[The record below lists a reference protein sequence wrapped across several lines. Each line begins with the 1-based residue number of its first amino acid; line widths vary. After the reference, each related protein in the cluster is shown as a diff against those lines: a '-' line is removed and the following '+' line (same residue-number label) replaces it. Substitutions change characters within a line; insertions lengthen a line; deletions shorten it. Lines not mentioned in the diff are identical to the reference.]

1 MSIAPRWLAPIAAGT
16 LAAGAAFALV
26 AVADGDGDRRPSP
39 GNAATVSPGRQDS
52 TSGRAIF
59 AAMGCGSC
67 HRLAAADSSGE
78 MGPDLDQ
85 RLTAHT
91 RASLIAVITDSD
103 RGGSFAGMP
112 VDFGRRM
119 SAAELNALVDFLL
132 AARRGPN
139 GHG

>member
-1 MSIAPRWLAPIAAGT
+1 MSRRWIAPLAAGL
-16 LAAGAAFALV
+16 LAAGAAFAIV
-26 AVADGDGDRRPSP
+26 TADDDDESPSRAP
-39 GNAATVSPGRQDS
+39 AVSPGRQDS

-85 RLTAHT
+85 RLPAHN
-91 RASLIAVITDSD
+91 RASLVAVITDSD

-112 VDFGRRM
+112 EDFGRRM

-132 AARRGPN
+132 AAGRGPN
-139 GHG
+139 APG